1 MHHSTSY
8 RRHPRGSVAT
18 LVALPGS
25 ALRAGVR
32 VAAAGAGVALDT
44 AIVGAATAAGVG
56 ALLRAPVTAAA
67 APAPAAVVQLVA
79 DVARETA
86 GGRPARR
93 CAANGARTWIEVRG
107 LDGPDGEAL
116 GDRVLA
122 AIRDT
127 PGVVTA
133 ELHRPGAVSWCP
145 RTRPDRRPARSG
157 ASSNT
162 PRRRAP
168 QPHPAVFRT
177 SCRATTSCSSGG
189 ACPRRPPAPDW
200 R

>member
-8 RRHPRGSVAT
+8 RRRPRGSVAT

-56 ALLRAPVTAAA
+56 AALLRAPVTAAA

-79 DVARETA
+79 DVAREAA

-127 PGVVTA
+127 PGVATA
-133 ELHRPGAVSWCP
+133 ELHRP
-145 RTRPDRRPARSG
+145 
-157 ASSNT
+157 
-162 PRRRAP
+162 
-168 QPHPAVFRT
+168 
-177 SCRATTSCSSGG
+177 
-189 ACPRRPPAPDW
+189 
-200 R
+200 